1 MYFVLQSNVDLVMLQ
16 MLVSEAICNHLK
28 DLQGLKPLLRTT
40 KDLKII
46 SSASFFYFFL
56 VHLSSSSE
64 SIKYS
69 LFHIKVY
76 LNTIL
81 DYSGLFLKDSYGNMQ
96 NISTQC
102 FVFFPN
108 ENKSFWNLSNFTIGI

>member
-46 SSASFFYFFL
+46 SLLFSSASFFFFR
-56 VHLSSSSE
+56 
-64 SIKYS
+64 
-69 LFHIKVY
+69 VY
-76 LNTIL
+76 
-81 DYSGLFLKDSYGNMQ
+81 
-96 NISTQC
+96 
-102 FVFFPN
+102 
-108 ENKSFWNLSNFTIGI
+108 